1 MKQKEST
8 IRFWDHYYASKSSGS
23 DDDPNAKHRNNNHN
37 KGSNS
42 SINNDANAND
52 SDSCVANEW
61 ILNITD
67 GLLTQLASFLPV
79 SSFGSVSSS
88 STREVKSVKDMSAGV
103 CEKDTIHILEI
114 GCGDSILS
122 RSLFRHLQ
130 TLQLQ
135 SQSQQR
141 SNSNSDDAY
150 RQRFHV
156 LATDVSR
163 ICIESNTLRDAG
175 ILKDN
180 HGTEGNSHSLTYR
193 VFDALTADP
202 PLTFAFA
209 SSEDHQSLS
218 GHVALML
225 DKGCLD
231 TFLHRSSS
239 TTTRTN
245 SNPSVYSP
253 LLLQLLNTVH
263 ANLDDHGTYVV
274 LTPRKRI
281 RELRDYGGFVFRKYS
296 VTRLLSARSAG
307 SAVDGVTKESDEL
320 GLGLLEGGRTG
331 DVYLHRCTK
340 DGSYVATDNIQNS
353 FTRTVGG
360 SNTGT
365 AGGDLQACDKC
376 LTTFEE
382 YRKVTGGGKGQSSGT
397 DSYWKR
403 RWKGHLV
410 HCKG

>member
-1 MKQKEST
+1 MKPMKQKEST

-23 DDDPNAKHRNNNHN
+23 DPDPNANQRNNDHN

-42 SINNDANAND
+42 SINNNDAN
-52 SDSCVANEW
+52 DSCVANEW

-79 SSFGSVSSS
+79 SSSFGSVSSS
-88 STREVKSVKDMSAGV
+88 IRIREVRSVSSKDRSMGV
-103 CEKDTIHILEI
+103 CGNETIHILEI

-122 RSLFRHLQ
+122 RSLFLHL
-130 TLQLQ
+130 LEL
-135 SQSQQR
+135 QQR
-141 SNSNSDDAY
+141 SNSDD

-156 LATDVSR
+156 LATDVSG

-175 ILKDN
+175 IRMDN
-180 HGTEGNSHSLTYR
+180 HEGNSLTYR
-193 VFDALTADP
+193 VFDALSDP
-202 PLTFAFA
+202 PLTFA
-209 SSEDHQSLS
+209 SSNDNQSS
-218 GHVALML
+218 GHVSLML

-231 TFLHRSSS
+231 TFLHRSS
-239 TTTRTN
+239 TRTK

-263 ANLDDHGTYVV
+263 ANLDDNGTYVV

-281 RELRDYGGFVFRKYS
+281 RELRDYGGFRKYS
-296 VTRLLSARSAG
+296 VTRLLSAG
-307 SAVDGVTKESDEL
+307 GGGDGGKSDE
-320 GLGLLEGGRTG
+320 LGLLEGGRTG

-340 DGSYVATDNIQNS
+340 DGSYAATDNIQNS
-353 FTRTVGG
+353 FTTVGEN
-360 SNTGT
+360 NT
-365 AGGDLQACDKC
+365 AAGDLQACDKC
-376 LTTFEE
+376 RTTFEE
-382 YRKVTGGGKGQSSGT
+382 YMKVTGGGKGQSSGT